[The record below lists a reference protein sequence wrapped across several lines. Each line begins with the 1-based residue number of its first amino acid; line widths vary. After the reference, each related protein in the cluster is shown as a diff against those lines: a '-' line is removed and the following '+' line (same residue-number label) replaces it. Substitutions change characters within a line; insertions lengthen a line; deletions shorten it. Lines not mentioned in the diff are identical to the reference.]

1 MVRELRETHQKIFR
15 RAYQALLFTRID
27 TLGGGAETHTAP
39 VTDLN
44 EDQLL
49 VGQHDQVQFATA
61 AAVIARH
68 TLHALSAEQG
78 LGATFPA
85 RSRTRLLT
93 CLTCLS

>member
-15 RAYQALLFTRID
+15 RTYQALLFTRID
-27 TLGGGAETHTAP
+27 TLGGAAETRTAT

-49 VGQHDQVQFATA
+49 VGEHDQIQFATA

-68 TLHALSAEQG
+68 TLHALRAEHG
-78 LGATFPA
+78 FGATFPA
-85 RSRTRLLT
+85 RSCTRALT
-93 CLTCLS
+93 CLACLS